1 MDSLSTG
8 QVADTLAR
16 LHKEAE
22 NADRALMETFQTNPQ
37 EFMTEWIERE
47 RKDYRSVCRELSG
60 AFLSVTPSFGRFL
73 YMCVRMT
80 AAKRVVEFGSSMG
93 LSAIYLACGLK
104 DNGGGRLIG
113 TELEA
118 SKAERA
124 GRNIAAAGLSE
135 LVEIRVGDALETLR
149 ALDGDIDLVLMDGS
163 MTLYLAV
170 LKLIE
175 PRLRPGALIIGE
187 NAVEGVGPYLDYV
200 RDPANGYL
208 SQPIPVDEGRGNEL
222 TVRTG

>member
-8 QVADTLAR
+8 RVADTLAR

-22 NADRALMETFQTNPQ
+22 DADRALMETFQTGPQ
-37 EFMTEWIERE
+37 EFMTEWLERE
-47 RKDYRSVCRELSG
+47 RKDYRAVCRDLAG
-60 AFLSVTPSFGRFL
+60 AFLSVTPVFGRFL
-73 YMCVRMT
+73 YMCVRAT
-80 AAKRVVEFGSSMG
+80 RATRVVEFGSSMG
-93 LSAIYLACGLK
+93 LSAIYLACGLR

-124 GRNIAAAGLSE
+124 GKNIAAAGLSDQ
-135 LVEIRVGDALETLR
+135 VEIRVGDALETLR
-149 ALDGDIDLVLMDGS
+149 DLDGGVDLVLMDGS
-163 MTLYLAV
+163 MTLYLPV

-175 PRLRPGALIIGE
+175 PRLRPGALILGE
-187 NAVEGVGPYLDYV
+187 NAMEGVGPYLGYV

-208 SQPIPVDEGRGNEL
+208 SQPIPVDDGRGNEL
-222 TVRTG
+222 TIRTR